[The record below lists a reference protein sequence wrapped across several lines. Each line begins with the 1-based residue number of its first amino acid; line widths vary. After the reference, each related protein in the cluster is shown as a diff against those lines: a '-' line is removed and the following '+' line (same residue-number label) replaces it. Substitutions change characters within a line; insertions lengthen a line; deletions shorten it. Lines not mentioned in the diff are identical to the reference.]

1 MSATSLD
8 TDFLSLIKLKHV
20 MLPCS
25 QISQG
30 ELKPPTRIEGPAAHA
45 LSQTCNHLTLPCN
58 ECLGM
63 PSCRPQCSA
72 RCLHV
77 ATACA
82 SVYVCVCEE
91 SQRFDVQILLPQA
104 DVVNNVIYQ
113 ASDIITCHLWQ

>member
-1 MSATSLD
+1 
-8 TDFLSLIKLKHV
+8 

-58 ECLGM
+58 AFLPPAMQREMSSCGNCMCECE
-63 PSCRPQCSA
+63 C
-72 RCLHV
+72 
-77 ATACA
+77 
-82 SVYVCVCEE
+82 VCVCEE

>member
-1 MSATSLD
+1 
-8 TDFLSLIKLKHV
+8 

-58 ECLGM
+58 ALVCL
-63 PSCRPQCSA
+63 PAA
-72 RCLHV
+72 RNAARDVFMWQLHV
-77 ATACA
+77 R
-82 SVYVCVCEE
+82 VCVCEE